1 MSKTST
7 RMSRWLMEDL
17 NSSEKHDPNQSTS
30 PWWKV
35 MCLTGVDYFSTLGY
49 QPSIAFLAAG
59 LLSPVATLILVAVT
73 LLAAYPAYANVAN
86 HSPHGQGSISML
98 EHLLPKWRS
107 KILVLTLLG
116 FAAMGF
122 IITITLSAA
131 DAAAHVVDNP
141 FVGGYISSRL
151 WVTIALITVLGALF
165 LKGFREVIGIA
176 VVLVACYLTL
186 NAILVA
192 VGLYQIAM
200 QPQLLSNW
208 YGAVNVA
215 HASWWDVLIV
225 SIIVFPR
232 LALGLSG
239 FETGVMVMPL
249 VKGDANDDPHHPL
262 GRIRN
267 TKKLLL
273 SAALIM
279 SVLLILSSIVTTLLI
294 PASAMVKDGAADGR
308 AMAYLAHEYLGPWF
322 GTVYDIATVAI
333 LWFAGASAM
342 AGLVNLVPKYLPR
355 FGMAPGWARAVR
367 PLVIFFT
374 LVCFFVTWEFG
385 ADVSSQSA
393 AYATGVLVFLTAASF
408 AVALQHWR
416 NGWMKRLAY
425 LLITLVFV
433 YTTAVNVYESP
444 EGLKVAIFFL
454 IAIVGVS
461 LVSRIRRSTELRIH
475 RVVLD
480 DAARDFIAKTL
491 AYDGCVRLLAHKPGG
506 SAYEVKVKEMGRVH
520 NVDIKDVI
528 LVEVKVDDHSAFTH
542 DLLEVRGVRK
552 GDNHYPTL
560 KCTGPAIANSIAA
573 LSLYIRDEFGV
584 VPDIYFGWT
593 EGNPLTEAL
602 RFVFFGEGETAMV
615 TREVLRSAVSEP
627 RERPRVHV
635 A

>member
-17 NSSEKHDPNQSTS
+17 NSSEKHSSHQSGS

-73 LLAAYPAYANVAN
+73 LFAAYPAYANVAK

-141 FVGGYISSRL
+141 FVGGYLSSRL
-151 WVTIALITVLGALF
+151 WVTLALITFLGALF
-165 LKGFREVIGIA
+165 LKGFKEVIGIA
-176 VVLVACYLTL
+176 VVLVAAYLSL
-186 NAILVA
+186 NAVLVV
-192 VGLYQIAM
+192 VGLSQIAM
-200 QPQLLSNW
+200 HPQVLSNW
-208 YGAVNVA
+208 YGAVTQA
-215 HASWWDVLIV
+215 HASFWDILVV
-225 SIIVFPR
+225 SVIVFPR

-249 VKGDANDDPHHPL
+249 VKGNADDDPQNPA
-262 GRIRN
+262 GRIAN

-294 PASAMVKDGAADGR
+294 PASAMIKGGAADGR

-322 GTVYDIATVAI
+322 GTAYDIATVAI

-355 FGMAPGWARAVR
+355 FGMAPSWARAVR
-367 PLVIFFT
+367 PLVVFFT

-408 AVALQHWR
+408 AVALVHWR
-416 NGWMKRLAY
+416 HGWLKRLAY
-425 LLITLVFV
+425 LLISVVFI
-433 YTTAVNVYESP
+433 YTTVVNIIDSP
-444 EGLKVAIFFL
+444 EGLKVAVFFL

-461 LVSRIRRSTELRIH
+461 LFSRVRRSTELRIQK
-475 RVVLD
+475 VVLD
-480 DAARDFIAKTL
+480 DAARDFIRKAL
-491 AYDGCVRLLAHKPGG
+491 DVDRRVQLFAHKPGG
-506 SAYEVKVKEMGRVH
+506 SAYEVKVREMSRVH
-520 NVDIKDVI
+520 NLDPKDVV

-542 DLLEVRGVRK
+542 DVLKVKGVHR

-584 VPDIYFGWT
+584 VPDVYFGWT
-593 EGNPLTEAL
+593 EGNPMSEAL

-615 TREVLRSAVSEP
+615 TREVLRSAVPEP
-627 RERPRVHV
+627 KERPRVHV